1 MDEYERSDG
10 LGRLLLLAN
19 QGVAYAQFQ
28 VGYIYFRR
36 GDDQEAV
43 SWFRKAAEQGD
54 VDAQLW
60 LGVMYANGKGVP
72 EDDQEAASWYYRA
85 AEQGHAEAQFRLGV
99 MYANGKGVPE
109 DDQEAASWY
118 YRAAG
123 QGHAGAQFWLGASYA
138 YGWGVPAD
146 DREAASWY
154 RKAAEQGHAEA
165 QYSLGLRYSYGRGV
179 PEDGREAVFWYRK
192 AAEQGH
198 AEAQCSLGVSYA
210 DGKGVPEDDGEAVFW
225 YRKAAEQGHAR
236 AQCYLGLMYDD
247 GGEGVPANGQ
257 EAAFWFRKAAEQ
269 GDEDAQFY
277 LALLYAYGHEG
288 GHEGVPANK
297 HEAAYWYR
305 KAAEQGDPTAQLSL
319 GELYA
324 DGEGVPADD
333 QEAAFWFRKAAE
345 QGDEDAQ
352 FRLGLSYANGEGVP
366 EDDVQAY
373 AWLNLAS
380 VEGGEDAQQ
389 QRTRIRQR
397 MTSAQVA
404 EAQQLSRQLAA
415 WIAGD
420 GDEPRPASISEDPF
434 RSPSPSYDAVRQAQ
448 SYLALLGYDTGSMD
462 GLPGER
468 TTAAVRQF
476 QQDQGLTPTGRVSD
490 ELLVLL
496 RAMAGARQ
504 NQPAEPVSSGS
515 GFLVGREGWAVTNH
529 HVVDGHARVTV
540 SRAGTSHDATVQ
552 VVEAFDDLALLKV
565 SVEVGEGAT
574 FGESPSAS
582 LGEATMVAGYPLHGL
597 LSKEFNVTTGNVSAL
612 AGPGDDPKLLQITA
626 PVQQGNSGG
635 PLLDGAGNVIGV
647 VVSRLN
653 AAHATRMT
661 GDTPQNVNFAIKGA
675 VVRSFLDIHGVAYDR
690 RPSNQKLTPEQLAEL
705 AHTFT
710 VAVHCWE

>member
-85 AEQGHAEAQFRLGV
+85 AEQGHAEAQ
-99 MYANGKGVPE
+99 
-109 DDQEAASWY
+109 
-118 YRAAG
+118 
-123 QGHAGAQFWLGASYA
+123 
-138 YGWGVPAD
+138 
-146 DREAASWY
+146 
-154 RKAAEQGHAEA
+154 
-165 QYSLGLRYSYGRGV
+165 YSLGLRYSYGRGV

-236 AQCYLGLMYDD
+236 AQCHLGLMYDD

-653 AAHATRMT
+653 AAHAAEMT

-705 AHTFT
+705 ARTFT